1 MGLCFDCKLSHEIR
15 AFSSCGFYW
24 CVTISDFGALQ
35 VSTSFVLIRNIHYH
49 VHASLNAMKLMFYRE
64 SPSSCLDEN
73 RHQASYEVV
82 PGNLTVKIL
91 VAGHIW
97 LVFPSRLFSIILQL

>member
-24 CVTISDFGALQ
+24 CVNISDFGALQ

-49 VHASLNAMKLMFYRE
+49 VHAS
-64 SPSSCLDEN
+64 
-73 RHQASYEVV
+73 
-82 PGNLTVKIL
+82 
-91 VAGHIW
+91 
-97 LVFPSRLFSIILQL
+97 

>member
-1 MGLCFDCKLSHEIR
+1 
-15 AFSSCGFYW
+15 
-24 CVTISDFGALQ
+24 
-35 VSTSFVLIRNIHYH
+35 
-49 VHASLNAMKLMFYRE
+49 MKLMFYRE